1 MTKIRISGTEFSL
14 GRRAFEIYVQ
24 GCFRGCKGCHNPET
38 QPSSGGEEVDIREF
52 LREQKKKT
60 DEFGDLVQ
68 NIYVTGGDLLCH
80 TRDLVDEFSKEV
92 AETWPDKIRWLFT
105 GDKYNDIRD
114 VVWLYYD
121 IVKCGPYLQHRRLPE
136 GVFPAS
142 DNQELVF
149 NRFCPCLPP
158 DKRLERLDKLD
169 RIYKE
174 IEFRGAK
181 FWRDGSHGT

>member
-1 MTKIRISGTEFSL
+1 MSFKNFVCEILGLPSVEDYDSL
-14 GRRAFEIYVQ
+14 Y
-24 GCFRGCKGCHNPET
+24 
-38 QPSSGGEEVDIREF
+38 EENVILKNQVEHYKR
-52 LREQKKKT
+52 
-60 DEFGDLVQ
+60 
-68 NIYVTGGDLLCH
+68 
-80 TRDLVDEFSKEV
+80 
-92 AETWPDKIRWLFT
+92 WWLFT

-149 NRFCPCLPP
+149 NRFCPRLSP

-181 FWRDGSHGT
+181 FWRNGSHGT